1 MLVVLWDYRALELI
15 TRSPYSGQYAPADY
29 EGPSGSSQETLSLA
43 EMENTE
49 PIWPRLRIESPIRPV
64 CQILDQVGNAVD
76 PWRHFLADKP
86 GTVRCTP
93 TSKSRTH

>member
-1 MLVVLWDYRALELI
+1 MLVVLWNYRALELI

-43 EMENTE
+43 EMETQSLLGRDFGLSLLSG
-49 PIWPRLRIESPIRPV
+49 P
-64 CQILDQVGNAVD
+64 CAILDQVENAVD